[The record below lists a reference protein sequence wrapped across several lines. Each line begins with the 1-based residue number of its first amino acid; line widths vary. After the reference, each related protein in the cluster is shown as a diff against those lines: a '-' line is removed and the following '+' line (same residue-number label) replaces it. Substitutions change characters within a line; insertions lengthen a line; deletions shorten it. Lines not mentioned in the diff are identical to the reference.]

1 VAQRDLVASSQV
13 LQAAFRGDDSVDA
26 DAGWLLLSD
35 GLACLR
41 SVRHFISPKK

>member
-1 VAQRDLVASSQV
+1 V
-13 LQAAFRGDDSVDA
+13 LRAAFAGEDSADA

-41 SVRHFISPKK
+41 SVRHFIGAKK